1 MKKWQKVAVIVSLVG
16 ALIAV
21 SVSAFHNV
29 QTAKHVSELERE
41 VEVLQ
46 EQLKESQLKYKMLYR
61 DPIVRE
67 AIQSGG

>member
-1 MKKWQKVAVIVSLVG
+1 MKKWQKVTVIVGLVG
-16 ALIAV
+16 ALIVV
-21 SVSAFHNV
+21 SVSAFHNI
-29 QTAKHVSELERE
+29 QSAKHVAELEQK

-46 EQLKESQLKYKMLYR
+46 EQLQESKLKYKMLYR